1 MSACKCEGYCL
12 ARVNDG
18 SAARR
23 CSPHP
28 KRESERPVADRLQL
42 AITIAATD
50 AMFMIMNTAGIKM
63 PCNLRVLKLA
73 TRYGCVMFDPW
84 NVNIIDLH

>member
-1 MSACKCEGYCL
+1 MMGVR
-12 ARVNDG
+12 RVVV
-18 SAARR
+18 
-23 CSPHP
+23 HP
-28 KRESERPVADRLQL
+28 TRKERVRGPVADRLQL

-84 NVNIIDLH
+84 NCQY